1 MMNRVLLRR
10 NIYCLY
16 FMAITTTSAFVI
28 PPPKRDMHTI
38 CSNKVPTFL
47 EKRNKKLTSFRFKYD
62 KTQLQMNFLQ
72 SFFFGDNNGGGSYFS
87 KIDYEDLDHPGPE
100 LSQAAMKGQILT
112 QSISKDSSSS
122 SSSTVLEVATF
133 AGGCFWGLELAFQRT
148 PGVVY
153 TIVGY
158 TQGSE
163 TEPNY
168 DQVSSGNT
176 GHTEALCIYYDPNE
190 CTYQDMLDTF
200 FQRVN
205 PLTKNGQGND
215 FGRQYRT
222 GVYYH
227 TQEQEEIARKRFQK
241 EQIKYQQ
248 QQQGQ
253 IIQTECKKAMPFWPA
268 EKMHQQYLQKGGRFN
283 NPQSASK
290 GCTDEIKCYG

>member
-1 MMNRVLLRR
+1 MNRVLQKNVYWLF
-10 NIYCLY
+10 LSVT
-16 FMAITTTSAFVI
+16 ASGFVTL
-28 PPPKRDMHTI
+28 PKRAMHVWT
-38 CSNKVPTFL
+38 NKAPRIL
-47 EKRNKKLTSFRFKYD
+47 EKNKKISSFFKYD
-62 KTQLQMNFLQ
+62 CHSRLQMNFLQ

-87 KIDYEDLDHPGPE
+87 KIDYDELDHPGPE
-100 LSQAAMKGQILT
+100 LSQVAMQGKILT
-112 QSISKDSSSS
+112 HSNIDP
-122 SSSTVLEVATF
+122 TLEVATF

-148 PGVVY
+148 HGVVH

-158 TQGSE
+158 TQGIE

-176 GHTEALCIYYDPNE
+176 GHTEAVCIYYNPNE

-200 FQRVN
+200 FSRVN

-227 TQEQEEIARKRFQK
+227 TLEQEQIARKRFQK
-241 EQIKYQQ
+241 EQLKYGGQPQ
-248 QQQGQ
+248 Q

-268 EKMHQQYLQKGGRFN
+268 EKMHQQYLQNGGRFN
-283 NPQSASK
+283 NPQSAAK